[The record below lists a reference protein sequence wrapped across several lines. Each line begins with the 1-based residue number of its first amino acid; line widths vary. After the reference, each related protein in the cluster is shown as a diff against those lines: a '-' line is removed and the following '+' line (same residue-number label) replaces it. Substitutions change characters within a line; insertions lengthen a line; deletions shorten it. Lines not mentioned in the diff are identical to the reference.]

1 MIASEA
7 EARAYC
13 AGHLDAGRMRM
24 LGDLVEM
31 LRIENEQQ
39 NLVARSS
46 LDQAW
51 RRHIADSLQLI
62 EHVPRETSD
71 WLDFGSGGGF
81 PGLVIAIA
89 CPQRAVVLIESRRLR
104 AQWLERAVA
113 QLGLANASVV
123 AARAET
129 LPPHSAGIISARA
142 FAPLGKL
149 LRLCARF
156 STPQTIWVLPKGR
169 SAGHELQEQPVII
182 QRMFHVEHSLTDA
195 QAGILV
201 GQGVPDLS

>member
-7 EARAYC
+7 EAHAYC
-13 AGHLDAGRMRM
+13 ATLLGADRMEA
-24 LGDLVEM
+24 LADLLEL
-31 LRIENEQQ
+31 LRAENERQ
-39 NLVARSS
+39 NLVATTS
-46 LDQAW
+46 LEEAW
-51 RRHIADSLQLI
+51 RRHVADSLQLTG
-62 EHVPRETSD
+62 HVPRETSP
-71 WLDFGSGGGF
+71 WIDFGSGGGF

-89 CPQRAVVLIESRRLR
+89 CPRREVVLIESRRLR
-104 AQWLERAVA
+104 ADWLRRAA
-113 QLGLANASVV
+113 AELGLANVTIL
-123 AARAET
+123 AARAEAV
-129 LPPHSAGIISARA
+129 PPRPAGVISARA
-142 FAPLGKL
+142 FAPLAKL
-149 LRLCARF
+149 LRLCTRF